1 MHELSEADVAALAA
15 QYNVDAGEAELAELT
30 ALTNGNLEGLD
41 AVRDVATDPLET
53 PGSGRAWSHPEP
65 GEYNAIVTECAVE
78 PPADAGDTLSGR
90 TVGLKDNI
98 AVAGVPMTCGSP
110 VLSGYVPAEDAAVAG
125 RLLDAGAT
133 IAAKTNL
140 DEFGNVGQGSNGY
153 RGPVRNP
160 HDTDHTAG
168 GSSGGSAV
176 AVLTDQVDLA
186 LGTDTGG
193 SVRIPAAY
201 CGLVGHKPT
210 AGLVPAVGMFENT
223 PLFDC
228 IGPITETVA
237 DAAAVLDAIAGPTD
251 VEPLTIRT
259 AARGGF
265 EAGDAA
271 AAVADPPDVESL
283 NLGRVPHGFVGN
295 TETAIGDRVDARLD
309 DLADAGA
316 TVEAVPVDGIEHATA
331 VKSVMSLVSNAMYWG
346 TGTHENRD
354 ERSGRPFAA
363 DFAAR
368 RDARGGQVNTELKAK
383 VVGGAALLERDQGT
397 LYRTALSARERLQ
410 KAMADDFDA
419 VDALVTPTTPTPP
432 TRIENS
438 PPPFD
443 YGQNVRP
450 ASVTGSPATTIPT
463 GTVEGLPVGL
473 QLTGP
478 LDGDAALL
486 GAAVTVAET
495 AG

>member
-1 MHELSEADVAALAA
+1 MHDLSEADVASLAA
-15 QYNVDAGEAELAELT
+15 QYNIDVSEGDLADLAALANENLAGV
-30 ALTNGNLEGLD
+30 G
-41 AVRDVATDPLET
+41 AVRDVATDQAST
-53 PGSGRAWSHPEP
+53 PGSDREWARPQP
-65 GEYNAIVTECAVE
+65 GEYNAIITECAVE
-78 PPADAGDTLSGR
+78 PPNGAGDALAGR

-110 VLSGYVPAEDAAVAG
+110 VLEGYVPTEDAMVVE

-133 IAAKTNL
+133 ITAKTNL

-160 HDTDHTAG
+160 YDTDHTAG

-176 AVLTDQVDLA
+176 AVLTDMVDVA

-228 IGPITETVA
+228 IGPITETVT

-251 VEPLTIRT
+251 IEPLTVRT
-259 AARGGF
+259 AVRGGF
-265 EAGDAA
+265 DNGDATSA
-271 AAVADPPDVESL
+271 ATDPPPVETL
-283 NLGRVPHGFVGN
+283 TLGRLSHGFSGN
-295 TETAIGDRVDARLD
+295 TETTVAEEVDARLD

-316 TVEAVPVDGIEHATA
+316 TIEDVTVADIEHATA

-346 TGTHENRD
+346 AGTHENRD
-354 ERSGRPFAA
+354 ERSRRPFAA
-363 DFAAR
+363 DFSAR
-368 RDARGGQVNTELKAK
+368 RAARGGQVNTQFKAK
-383 VVGGAALLERDQGT
+383 VIGGAALLERDHGT

-410 KAMADDFDA
+410 AAMADTLAGIDA
-419 VDALVTPTTPTPP
+419 IVTPTTPTVP
-432 TRIENS
+432 THLDNS

-450 ASVTGSPATTIPT
+450 ASVTGSPATSIPA
-463 GTVEGLPVGL
+463 GIVDGLPVGL
-473 QLTGP
+473 QLIGP
-478 LDGDAALL
+478 LDEDAALL
-486 GAAVTVAET
+486 GMAAAVAAATE
-495 AG
+495 